1 MRHIVRDLD
10 RLLRGRFAERGSDPS
25 SIPLAHL
32 VQGALVLGITYGL
45 FMGLYAGL
53 RAEDPTFWQI
63 AVSAAKVPLLFLLTL
78 LVTFP
83 SLYVFSALGDSPLKG
98 ADTARLLLAAVT
110 VNLALLASFG
120 PITGFFTLSTDSYP
134 FMVVLNTAFFAISGF
149 VGLGFLRRA
158 LSRLFESAGEAELQ
172 AAEEQAFDATQESGL
187 DTGEDGDADLRDE
200 QSVEEIADE
209 DSPRR
214 GARIVRRMAL
224 DAARA
229 RVTARMRSSQRV
241 FRVWIVIY
249 AIVGAQ
255 MAWILRPFIGTPSLE
270 FALFRPRSSNFFE
283 GLWHSVEALFR

>member
-1 MRHIVRDLD
+1 MRQIVGDLD

-63 AVSAAKVPLLFLLTL
+63 AVSAVKVPLLFLLTL

-134 FMVVLNTAFFAISGF
+134 FMVVLNTAFFAVSGF

-158 LSRLFESAGEAELQ
+158 LAGLFARAGASRLR
-172 AAEEQAFDATQESGL
+172 AAEEEALASLPD
-187 DTGEDGDADLRDE
+187 DD
-200 QSVEEIADE
+200 
-209 DSPRR
+209 
-214 GARIVRRMAL
+214 AL
-224 DAARA
+224 DAAATADGDDDDEPAPGA
-229 RVTARMRSSQRV
+229 RVMRRIALDSARQQVAIRSHSAQRV

-283 GLWHSVEALFR
+283 GLWHSVQALFR